1 MKIECLGVGGAFSPE
16 LGNTSYLVNESILV
30 DCGYLTFVELLRRE
44 LIQQIDH
51 IFITHLHND
60 HIGGLEALGYY
71 NYFVTGKRPILH
83 VANEQMANDLW
94 SSLKVGMGS
103 IGNSDR
109 PLTADLETY
118 FDVDYSHEG
127 IPGFLFDWF
136 PTNHITKMPS
146 YGLRIED
153 IIKARVALFSGD
165 TCEPVITEDTN
176 FWEIDVMF
184 HDCSLSPT
192 GVHAFY
198 YDLEKS
204 LPEEM
209 KKKTWL
215 IHYDRQLP
223 FIENEVLKGGFA
235 GIAKKN
241 QIIEV

>member
-1 MKIECLGVGGAFSPE
+1 LKLKIECLGVGGAFSPE

-30 DCGYLTFVELLRRE
+30 DCGYLTFVDLLSRE

-60 HIGGLEALGYY
+60 HIGGLEALGFY
-71 NYFVTGKRPILH
+71 NYFITGKRPILH
-83 VANEQMANDLW
+83 VANEQMAKDLW

-118 FDVDYSHEG
+118 FDVNFYYSR
-127 IPGFLFDWF
+127 IPGFLFDWI
-136 PTNHITKMPS
+136 PTKHIPKLPS
-146 YGLRIED
+146 YGLHLKDAITTRAI
-153 IIKARVALFSGD
+153 LFSGD
-165 TCEPVITEDTN
+165 TCEPITTDSK
-176 FWEIDVMF
+176 IDVMF

-192 GVHAFY
+192 GVHVFY
-198 YDLEKS
+198 YELEKS

>member
-1 MKIECLGVGGAFSPE
+1 LKIECLGVGGAFSPE
-16 LGNTSYLVNESILV
+16 LGNTSYLVNEYILV
-30 DCGYLTFVELLRRE
+30 DCGYLTFVDLLNRE
-44 LIQQIDH
+44 MIQQIDH

-83 VANEQMANDLW
+83 VADDQTAKDLW
-94 SSLKVGMGS
+94 ASLKVGMGN

-118 FDVDYSHEG
+118 FDVNFCRHR
-127 IPGFLFDWF
+127 IQNLLFDWI
-136 PTNHITKMPS
+136 PTKHVTKMS
-146 YGLRIED
+146 SHGLIFED
-153 IIKARVALFSGD
+153 SIKTKTALFSGD
-165 TCEPVITEDTN
+165 TCEPIITDSR
-176 FWEIDVMF
+176 IDVMF
-184 HDCSLSPT
+184 HDCSVNPT

-204 LPEEM
+204 LPKEI

-215 IHYDRQLP
+215 IHYDKQLP

-241 QIIEV
+241 QIFEI